1 MNKILKAENIKKTY
15 ISGKNLLNVL
25 TGVSLEVEEGDII
38 TIQGASGSGKSTLLH
53 ILGGIDQ
60 EYNGKL
66 FIRDIMLNNLN
77 ERKIARIR
85 NKFFGFVFQFYNLL
99 PEFTAKENIAIPLI
113 IGGMKKKLALEKA
126 EEMLVNVEMSERSGH
141 TPSQLSGGEQQRVGI
156 ARALINNPDII
167 FCDEPTGNLD
177 EITGRHIQN
186 LLFSLNK
193 TMIIVT
199 HDESIAKE
207 ANKRYYLKEGVLKI
221 NNK

>member
-1 MNKILKAENIKKTY
+1 
-15 ISGKNLLNVL
+15 
-25 TGVSLEVEEGDII
+25 
-38 TIQGASGSGKSTLLH
+38 
-53 ILGGIDQ
+53 
-60 EYNGKL
+60 
-66 FIRDIMLNNLN
+66 MLNNLN

-207 ANKRYYLKEGVLKI
+207 ANKRYYLKEGVLKT